1 MKTAATFT
9 ISLSTLALVACGSKR
24 EPQESVANLGSKQ
37 NIVIAAAKANN
48 VDDRALLAAAFLQS
62 NFGTETS
69 SAGKIPGSTRT
80 SPFGLHGDSTGGSAP
95 DDLTANAMAI
105 AKNIR
110 VLANDNAPTDAFDW
124 LVLTAQAI
132 VGGSAET
139 PVAQVQTRLVLNEL
153 ISTYNNGFTTS
164 LPDGEIITIPPAQ
177 RPIAVEKLL
186 GARKAALDPGAARS
200 EFGMFVQANP
210 EAEDTEKQLKTMP
223 KVILHWCPA
232 SALVCF
238 DHLRYSKNTSAHFAA
253 YRAADGGLQFIQLHS
268 MRKDL
273 KWNDSTATNAVS
285 IMLTG
290 LAGET
295 PAQYRSDWLNWRDY
309 VSIQKMT
316 RAVLRSFASF
326 LPPGSLSGNPM
337 DHVSEDT
344 ASTPITGGTLGGLQ
358 QNFSLP
364 PFWDGKLLSEMLKIE
379 DISISNEVEPT
390 TPGIQTFPD
399 VRGEYQFKFGKNVST
414 IAFDVDNGA
423 RTKTDSAWE
432 LIRRSNLR
440 DTNRAYRFEEE
451 FTNRGISGN
460 EFRAL
465 RVTALNAR
473 GEPIGFRIVRFRLN
487 GLINLQ

>member
-1 MKTAATFT
+1 MKSSSFCML
-9 ISLSTLALVACGSKR
+9 SLATLALVACGSKR
-24 EPQESVANLGSKQ
+24 DPQESVANLGSKQ
-37 NIVIAAAKANN
+37 NIVISAARANN

-69 SAGKIPGSTRT
+69 AASKIPGSTRT
-80 SPFGLHGDSTGGSAP
+80 TPFGLHGDSTGGSAP
-95 DDLTANAMAI
+95 DDLTANALAI
-105 AKNIR
+105 AKTIR
-110 VLANDNAPTDAFDW
+110 VLANDNKPADAFDW
-124 LVLTAQAI
+124 LALTAQAI
-132 VGGSAET
+132 VGGSTET
-139 PVAQVQTRLVLNEL
+139 PIAQVQARLVLHEL
-153 ISTYNNGFTTS
+153 ISTYNSGFTTS
-164 LPDGEIITIPPAQ
+164 LPDGEIITVAPAQ
-177 RPIAVEKLL
+177 RPIAVEKLI

-200 EFGMFVQANP
+200 EFGMFIQANP
-210 EAEDTEKQLKTMP
+210 EAEDSEKQLKTMP
-223 KVILHWCPA
+223 KIVLHWCPA

-253 YRAADGGLQFIQLHS
+253 HRAADGGLQFIQLHS

-273 KWNDSTATNAVS
+273 KWNDSTESNAVS

-290 LAGET
+290 LAGEN
-295 PAQYRSDWLNWRDY
+295 PGQYRPDWLNWRDY

-326 LPPGSLSGNPM
+326 LPPGSMSANPM
-337 DHVSEDT
+337 DHVSEDN
-344 ASTPITGGTLGGLQ
+344 ASAPIAGGTLGGLQ
-358 QNFSLP
+358 RNFSLP

-379 DISISNEVEPT
+379 DISISNEIEAT

-399 VRGEYQFKFGKNVST
+399 VRAEFQFKFGKNVSSVV
-414 IAFDVDNGA
+414 FDVDSGA
-423 RTKTDSAWE
+423 RNKSDSAWE
-432 LIRRSNLR
+432 LVRRSNLR
-440 DTNRAYRFEEE
+440 DTSQARPFEEE

-487 GLINLQ
+487 GLTNLE